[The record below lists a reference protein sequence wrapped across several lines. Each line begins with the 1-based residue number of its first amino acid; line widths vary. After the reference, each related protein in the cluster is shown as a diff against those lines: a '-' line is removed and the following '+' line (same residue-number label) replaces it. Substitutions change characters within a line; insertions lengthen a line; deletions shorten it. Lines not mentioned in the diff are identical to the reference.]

1 MQIATNKRYAG
12 NTGWTVSEV
21 AERAAKDIGKI
32 DVLVR
37 GEAVGWG
44 TICFLGLRALLRS
57 PLPPIALA
65 LHAPDSPKPL
75 TLDPGLHCPCSQCSR
90 SP

>member
-1 MQIATNKRYAG
+1 MMHTLMNDESLFTHPCLQIATNKRYAG

-37 GEAVGWG
+37 GG
-44 TICFLGLRALLRS
+44 RPR
-57 PLPPIALA
+57 
-65 LHAPDSPKPL
+65 
-75 TLDPGLHCPCSQCSR
+75 TLVRLMCW
-90 SP
+90 